1 MRIES
6 LVVDK
11 LYGYL
16 DFEVEFSPDVNI
28 LIGINGSGKTSIL
41 NVLAWVLGPS
51 LRKLA
56 ELQFKT
62 IRVVYNVAKKEK
74 MTVIVKKRKNYVEL
88 SIGDITGKLRI
99 PIFGYADEI
108 AAGEKQT
115 ASVDDMYERYRMEK
129 KEDSVL
135 KALEELEGPLY
146 LPLDR
151 RWSEGSG
158 MVQTRQ
164 FIRYRRSVRRMA
176 GPMEDVLFRAERY
189 YRLRQTE
196 LNTINEKLK
205 EEFIEYAFGDIV
217 TLDDIDKAPAPWT
230 VEEIKRRNETIV
242 KALEQAGIEVPK
254 EILGK
259 YFKGL
264 RKIGGRAERE
274 RSNKRARSMSQ
285 VEWAINMPQIAKIE
299 RLIRRMEK
307 YNRQRNS
314 LFRTIDAFQE
324 NVNSYFRDT
333 GKHVRFDKFGDLL
346 IQVGKKTE
354 IRADLLSSGEAQLLI
369 LFAYLYFGFP
379 SKEEFV
385 VMIDEPELSLHLQW
399 QHRYI
404 ESVMKANPGAQF
416 IFATHAPELA
426 QDFGDRC
433 IEIPVRSN
441 I

>member
-74 MTVIVKKRKNYVEL
+74 MTVIAKKRKNYVEL

-108 AAGEKQT
+108 AAGEKRT

-135 KALEELEGPLY
+135 KALEELDGPLY

-164 FIRYRRSVRRMA
+164 FIRYRRSVGRMA

-205 EEFIEYAFGDIV
+205 EEFIEYAFGDVV

-264 RKIGGRAERE
+264 GKIGGRAERE

-299 RLIRRMEK
+299 RLIKRMEK

-369 LFAYLYFGFP
+369 LFAYLYFGFA

-404 ESVMKANPGAQF
+404 ESVMKANPNAQF
-416 IFATHAPELA
+416 IFATHAPEIV
-426 QDFGDRC
+426 QKYGENC
-433 IEIPVRSN
+433 IELSPKG
-441 I
+441 